1 MRRATKRIV
10 EDTPKLTAAERR
22 RFHEEWVER
31 VTLPGLG
38 GLTRDQRELARKLLL
53 RKRDIKLAG
62 DRPRSWD
69 VDRKLELLTDY
80 ELLLAQKFKSA
91 EAHELLRGVPPRRA
105 ETLPAPAK
113 EESEE
118 IMKKAKPGGLAFML
132 PY

>member
-1 MRRATKRIV
+1 MPRATKRTV
-10 EDTPKLTAAERR
+10 EDAPKLTAAERR

-62 DRPRSWD
+62 DRPRGWD
-69 VDRKLELLTDY
+69 ADRKLELLTDY

-91 EAHELLRGVPPRRA
+91 EAHELLRDLHGTSKIAVYLRDARKLFPRPR
-105 ETLPAPAK
+105 K
-113 EESEE
+113 
-118 IMKKAKPGGLAFML
+118 KKARKR
-132 PY
+132 